1 MKKLLVLFILVL
13 SIGLLSCDKVTTTSE
28 TTTTTSSSTSSD
40 DTTTTTTTTA
50 NSAGYTGIQVINI
63 LKTDYYLGTEFDY
76 STITVVLVKSNG
88 LAFPIGSSVY
98 TLSGFDSSTPGEQT
112 LTVSY
117 QDFSTTFEITIIT
130 ADTGLVIDM
139 AYYAEAQGLIG
150 ETLLLKLREII
161 NANYQ
166 GHIYTDASY
175 FLDDTDEDPS
185 NTNNVILVYSGKSV
199 SGAWDGGTTWNKEH
213 VWPQSL
219 LGEDA
224 GSVVNMASDLQN
236 LKPADPSWN
245 SSRGNKYYDYV
256 GTTSAVAFE
265 PRDEVKGDVARIL
278 FYMMTMYEVLELV
291 DQYPNL
297 HQMGLLSVLLEWN
310 ELDPVDNFERRRN
323 ELIFDYQNN
332 RNPYIDYPGL
342 VNLVWDNL

>member
-1 MKKLLVLFILVL
+1 
-13 SIGLLSCDKVTTTSE
+13 
-28 TTTTTSSSTSSD
+28 
-40 DTTTTTTTTA
+40 
-50 NSAGYTGIQVINI
+50 
-63 LKTDYYLGTEFDY
+63 
-76 STITVVLVKSNG
+76 
-88 LAFPIGSSVY
+88 
-98 TLSGFDSSTPGEQT
+98 
-112 LTVSY
+112 
-117 QDFSTTFEITIIT
+117 
-130 ADTGLVIDM
+130 
-139 AYYAEAQGLIG
+139 LI
-150 ETLLLKLREII
+150 
-161 NANYQ
+161 
-166 GHIYTDASY
+166 
-175 FLDDTDEDPS
+175 
-185 NTNNVILVYSGKSV
+185 YSGKSV
-199 SGAWDGGTTWNKEH
+199 SGAWDGGITWNKEH